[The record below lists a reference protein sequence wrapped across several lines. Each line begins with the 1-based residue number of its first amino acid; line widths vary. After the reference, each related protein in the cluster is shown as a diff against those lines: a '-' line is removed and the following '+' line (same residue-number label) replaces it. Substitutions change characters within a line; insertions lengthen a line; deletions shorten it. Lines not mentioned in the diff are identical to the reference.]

1 MIQWGFNP
9 LNYGILITV
18 IHGQKEEVEM
28 KVILKEDV
36 KNLGAA
42 GSIVNVADGY
52 ARNFLIPRNLA
63 VEASSRNI
71 KALEQERKKIE
82 DAARKA
88 KESAQELSNRLSSLT
103 VQIMAKAGEEGKLF
117 GSITNADIS
126 EALKREGFDVDRKRI
141 MLEEPIKRLGT
152 YTVNVKV
159 YQDIIVP
166 VNINVVA
173 EP

>member
-1 MIQWGFNP
+1 
-9 LNYGILITV
+9 
-18 IHGQKEEVEM
+18 M

-63 VEASSRNI
+63 VEASSVNI

-173 EP
+173 EA

>member
-1 MIQWGFNP
+1 
-9 LNYGILITV
+9 
-18 IHGQKEEVEM
+18 M

-63 VEASSRNI
+63 VEASNRNI
-71 KALEQERKKIE
+71 KAIEQERKKIE

>member
-1 MIQWGFNP
+1 
-9 LNYGILITV
+9 
-18 IHGQKEEVEM
+18 M

-159 YQDIIVP
+159 YQDIIIP

>member
-1 MIQWGFNP
+1 MQ
-9 LNYGILITV
+9 
-18 IHGQKEEVEM
+18 
-28 KVILKEDV
+28 VILKEDV
-36 KNLGAA
+36 KNIGVA

-52 ARNFLIPRNLA
+52 ARNYLIPRNLA

-71 KALEQERKKIE
+71 RALEHERKKIE
-82 DAARKA
+82 EVARRA
-88 KESAQELSNRLSSLT
+88 KESALELSNRLSSVT

-126 EALKREGFDVDRKRI
+126 EALKKEGLDVDRKKI
-141 MLEEPIKRLGT
+141 ILEEPIKRVGA

-159 YQDIIVP
+159 HHDMIVP

-173 EP
+173 E

>member
-1 MIQWGFNP
+1 
-9 LNYGILITV
+9 
-18 IHGQKEEVEM
+18 M

-63 VEASSRNI
+63 VEASNRNI

-117 GSITNADIS
+117 GSVTNADIS